1 MGIAF
6 WGSRYGEPGEGDYL
20 NCPMNEEEYKAFY
33 QGLLDG
39 EKVASREFE

>member
-1 MGIAF
+1 MSIAF

-33 QGLLDG
+33 QGF
-39 EKVASREFE
+39 ARRREGRQPRI